1 MINIYNRFF
10 IRKEVNG
17 VTLYDLFNDICVFFE
32 KVDYK
37 KMLTLNDK
45 EKLNFLKN
53 NIDKISNNITL
64 TFPFKLIG

>member
-17 VTLYDLFNDICVFFE
+17 ETLYDLFNDIYVFFE

-45 EKLNFLKN
+45 EKLNF
-53 NIDKISNNITL
+53 
-64 TFPFKLIG
+64 FKK